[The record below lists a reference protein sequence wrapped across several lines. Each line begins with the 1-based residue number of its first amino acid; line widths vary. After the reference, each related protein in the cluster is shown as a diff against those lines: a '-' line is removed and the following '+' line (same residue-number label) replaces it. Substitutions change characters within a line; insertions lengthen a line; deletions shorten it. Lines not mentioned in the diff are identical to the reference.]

1 MNSTYT
7 IFRLQPTHLAE
18 FRALN
23 ALFATEFEDP
33 AHYASA
39 PPPDAYASEQLA
51 NPAVIALLAQAGN
64 EAVGALVAYVLPK
77 LEQARSEVYIY
88 DLAVK
93 QSHRR
98 QGIATALIEALKP
111 IARAYGAWV
120 IYVQADYG
128 CTLTLPCGLR
138 RRLACAVERYKAFL
152 KEN

>member
-1 MNSTYT
+1 MNPAYT

-51 NPAVIALLAQAGN
+51 NPTVIALLAQAGN
-64 EAVGALVAYVLPK
+64 EAVVGALVAYVLPK

-98 QGIATALIEALKP
+98 QVIATALIEALKP
-111 IARAYGAWV
+111 IARERGAWV
-120 IYVQADYG
+120 IYVQADYADPARDCALHQAG
-128 CTLTLPCGLR
+128 RAR
-138 RRLACAVERYKAFL
+138 RCVAL
-152 KEN
+152 